1 MQDQIVFC
9 AFHSFLVEVEM
20 NAGYMCAVRA

>member
-1 MQDQIVFC
+1 MQDQIVFY

-20 NAGYMCAVRA
+20 NADYKCAGHE